1 MSLMQKLI
9 SWQQETARRSHLEPY
24 MILQFN
30 TTKEI
35 APEHIKDYV
44 AVNQFMK

>member
-9 SWQQETARRSHLEPY
+9 SWQQETARRNHLEPY
-24 MILQFN
+24 MILYYAI
-30 TTKEI
+30 KGI
-35 APEHIKDYV
+35 VPEYIKDYI